1 MKNYFFKILNHG
13 IVLFSGVSM
22 SLSAKPIIVLE
33 TNQGNIELELKPE
46 VAPKACENFQ
56 KLVQKGY
63 YNGVTFHRVI
73 PSFMIQSG
81 DPTGTGA
88 GGESIFGRPFVD
100 ECTSKVLFTKK
111 GLLAMANRGPNTNG
125 SQFFITTVPTSFLNG
140 KHTIFGEVVS
150 GYEVVE
156 KIEKSKTRNDRPI
169 EKQEIIKAYV
179 KS

>member
-1 MKNYFFKILNHG
+1 
-13 IVLFSGVSM
+13 M

-73 PSFMIQSG
+73 PNFMIQSG

-125 SQFFITTVPTSFLNG
+125 SQFFITFGPAPQLNG
-140 KHTIFGEVVS
+140 MDYPLVAAAPSLIQG
-150 GYEVVE
+150 
-156 KIEKSKTRNDRPI
+156 
-169 EKQEIIKAYV
+169 
-179 KS
+179 

>member
-1 MKNYFFKILNHG
+1 MKNYFFKILKHG

-73 PSFMIQSG
+73 PNFMIQSG

-100 ECTSKVLFTKK
+100 ECTSKILFTKK

-140 KHTIFGEVVS
+140 KHTIFGEVVL

>member
-1 MKNYFFKILNHG
+1 MKNYFFKILKHG

-73 PSFMIQSG
+73 PNFMIQSG

-140 KHTIFGEVVS
+140 KHTIFGEVIS

>member
-1 MKNYFFKILNHG
+1 MKNYFFKILKHG
-13 IVLFSGVSM
+13 IVLFSGVCM

-100 ECTSKVLFTKK
+100 
-111 GLLAMANRGPNTNG
+111 
-125 SQFFITTVPTSFLNG
+125 
-140 KHTIFGEVVS
+140 
-150 GYEVVE
+150 
-156 KIEKSKTRNDRPI
+156 
-169 EKQEIIKAYV
+169 
-179 KS
+179 

>member
-1 MKNYFFKILNHG
+1 MKNYFFKILKHG
-13 IVLFSGVSM
+13 IVLFSGVCM

-73 PSFMIQSG
+73 PNFMIQSG

-140 KHTIFGEVVS
+140 KHTIFGEVIS

>member
-1 MKNYFFKILNHG
+1 MKNYFFKILKHG

-73 PSFMIQSG
+73 PNFMIQSG
-81 DPTGTGA
+81 DPTGSGS